1 MLKFSQGPREVIH
14 RIDDD
19 VFGDDEDLS
28 DFSNDNGE
36 TSSNDVKVYDAF
48 SMHMVV

>member
-1 MLKFSQGPREVIH
+1 MLKLSQEPKEVIH

-28 DFSNDNGE
+28 DFSADNGE
-36 TSSNDVKVYDAF
+36 TSSNDLKV
-48 SMHMVV
+48 